1 MSYYKI
7 TNETAVQ
14 AFKAFD
20 AAKANL
26 IEQATK
32 LADHF
37 GGKPIFSNRVECIS
51 CAGINFH
58 NFNQLENNHLWFK
71 PKAANCFASSPKC
84 GKPKAADREALEAI
98 RAKYNA
104 MMPEEVSRIPLLEAI
119 GTNWGDCFFAP
130 LSLFLHDDVIYL
142 DTRLSLIDATEIFG
156 SEYEAVKSAYQAAK
170 VEVKA

>member
-7 TNETAVQ
+7 TNATAVQ
-14 AFKAFD
+14 TFKDFD
-20 AAKANL
+20 TAKANL

-71 PKAANCFASSPKC
+71 PKATNCFASTPKH
-84 GKPKAADREALEAI
+84 GKQKAADREAQEAL
-98 RAKYNA
+98 RATYYA
-104 MMPEEVSRIPLLEAI
+104 MKPEPVSREPLLAAL
-119 GTNWGDCFFAP
+119 GVSYGDCLFSR
-130 LSLFLHDDVIYL
+130 LDMFLHNDVIYL
-142 DTRLSLIDATEIFG
+142 DTWLKPIDAIEIFG